1 MPLPAGSVVVS
12 LYPPQAPSGGSG
24 ATPIGSLPS
33 SPSGAAGWQWCSTR
47 SPPVIIGG
55 INYYEDVGPADAW
68 IGTGFS
74 GEPTIGAVPP
84 GFGNP
89 YTNGTGTY
97 AGSYRSAITAFQA
110 HPGRTPFVSPPMP
123 SCSSPPPGGGT
134 QPTGGGG
141 GGGSPPGACTTLCGP
156 LTIQTTC
163 ESPLWIK
170 NCPEPPAPV
179 PPCELTIAWLSLHYP
194 DFVQAERS
202 AAKTDYD
209 VLLDA
214 FKLGLC
220 SGAMPEMPEC
230 SVPYLERVAPDFVRA
245 AKAQDMSDEDMLNS
259 AVAVGLCAK
268 STYDMGMTEEE
279 ITSLVPGSEAVIEA
293 EFDPPIDPTQL
304 GKPFT
309 VDTGASGSC
318 PPAQFV
324 MPDYSAEIGKFIPPE
339 VQALTGWDRV
349 MYGMA
354 LAVSSALRQTCE
366 CPDGSGIDLIFK
378 AAEASAARWGIS
390 GTIIAQ
396 ALKWVGNI
404 ARTLSCN
411 AGVLDNYVTQLI
423 GCGAGE
429 TTPLALLGVLAGVWN
444 RWVGVVPEWL
454 AKAMTH
460 ATNYTCPTEL
470 PSAAEANALLAHNF
484 ITLPVWETIQRFEG
498 NRIDYQKPIVDLER
512 SRPTDDQLLLMQRK
526 LRTAADNAAQG
537 NPQPGDPGAD
547 YIPLLQSEISDL
559 FKNNGWTNN
568 NWFQW
573 WVTAQEWVPAPTDA
587 INWMLKDVADPQI
600 QETFLL
606 DAEFRQKY
614 NGHVKDVFAWNGI
627 SDRDAEYLWRAHWR
641 NMAPHQLY
649 QLHKRLRPGWTV
661 TMSDQDVTHLF
672 MSICPRARPRPEFD
686 PYANRPVAQGA
697 DVSEYVAAGV
707 PLEIATIAN
716 AGFPVPTYCD
726 EIDEPLGMR
735 AYLESLATTGYHVYE
750 GLGQDDYPA
759 FWRQRLLALSYNVMG
774 RTDLRR
780 AYEIGAIDLT
790 KLEHGYMDQGYSPG
804 DAVTLAAFTRNAA
817 IQLHARRPIA
827 NQWVNTGYDSDKLQ
841 VALERQGMRRDMWPQ
856 VYSILRARRDIKIQ
870 QDCLKAIEKNYLVG
884 LLTQDQV
891 EQQIDALGI
900 TGADAFNL
908 IKDWNC
914 VKATRTKQ
922 DSAAQIC
929 LYFKTGLMTGAD
941 AQAALVSLGYT
952 KVQSRRILATC
963 YIRKLPKTI
972 QVDKL
977 PEALGILGT
986 LPQ

>member
-47 SPPVIIGG
+47 SPPVIIDG

-245 AKAQDMSDEDMLNS
+245 AKAQDMSDEDMLKS

-547 YIPLLQSEISDL
+547 YIPLLQSEIAGY
-559 FKNNGWTNN
+559 FRNNGWTNDN
-568 NWFQW
+568 AFSW
-573 WVTAQEWVPAPTDA
+573 WETAQEWVPTPTDA
-587 INWMLKDVADPQI
+587 VQWMLKDVADPQI
-600 QETFLL
+600 QDTFLL
-606 DAEFRQKY
+606 GAEFSQKY
-614 NGHVKDVFAWNGI
+614 AGHVRDVFAWNGI
-627 SDRDAEYLWRAHWR
+627 TDQDADYIWRAHWR
-641 NMAPHQLY
+641 NMAPTTLY
-649 QLHKRLRPGWTV
+649 ELHKRLRPGWTAL
-661 TMSDQDVTHLF
+661 MSDEEAAHLVTA
-672 MSICPRARPRPEFD
+672 ICPRKPANDSPAQRAARP
-686 PYANRPVAQGA
+686 
-697 DVSEYVAAGV
+697 VS
-707 PLEIATIAN
+707 N
-716 AGFPVPTYCD
+716 GFPVPTYCD
-726 EIDEPLGMR
+726 ELLDSVTQR
-735 AYLESLATTGYHVYE
+735 AWLESLTTDGYHVSE
-750 GLGQDDYPA
+750 GLGQDDYAP
-759 FWRQRLLALSYNVMG
+759 FWRQRLLAVSYRVLT
-774 RTDLRR
+774 RVDARR
-780 AYEIGAIDLT
+780 AYEVNTLSFEQLVAT
-790 KLEHGYMDQGYSPG
+790 YQDQGYSPG
-804 DAVTLAAFTRNAA
+804 DAGRVAQFTRVAA
-817 IQLHARRPIA
+817 IQLHARRPVA
-827 NQWVNTGYDSDKLQ
+827 NQWVNTGYDSDKLRI
-841 VALERQGMRRDMWPQ
+841 ALERQGMRPDMWAD
-856 VYSILRARRDIKIQ
+856 VYAILRARRDIKIQ
-870 QDCLKAIEKNYLVG
+870 QDCIKSLEKSYMVSLI
-884 LLTQDQV
+884 TQDQLDSQL
-891 EQQIDALGI
+891 EALGLDG
-900 TGADAFNL
+900 TDRFNL

-914 VKATRTKQ
+914 IKSNRTKQ
-922 DSAAQIC
+922 ETATSIC
-929 LYFKTGLMTGAD
+929 LYFKTGLLSGPD
-941 AQAALVSLGYT
+941 AQTALVQLGYT
-952 KVQSRRILATC
+952 KAQARRILATC
-963 YIRKLPKTI
+963 YIRKLPKTYD
-972 QVDKL
+972 VSKL
-977 PEALGILGT
+977 PAAIAMLGT
-986 LPQ
+986 LPE